1 MVQVTVAKWGDSLA
15 VRLPDEV
22 VNAMHLYD
30 GERVDVVAVDGAIR
44 INPTEAVQTIE
55 DWFKGKTDEEWWA
68 EYRAV
73 TIDWGPDVGREIIT
87 E

>member
-30 GERVDVVAVDGAIR
+30 GESVDVVAVDGAIR
-44 INPTEAVQTIE
+44 INPTEAAQTIE

-68 EYRAV
+68 EYRTA
-73 TIDWGPDVGREIIT
+73 TIDWGPDVGREIIL